1 MQITLEEAFH
11 GATRVLQLDNRR
23 LEGKIPAGAKT
34 GTKVRLAGVAP
45 GGGDLFLVVEVLPNS
60 RFERKDNDL
69 YTDVNVDLYTAVLG
83 GQAKVP
89 TMTGEVMLKIPAG
102 TQPGQKIRLSGRGM
116 PHLRSPQTF
125 GDLYAVIKVQL
136 PRQLNAEQRSLFEK
150 LRDSA

>member
-1 MQITLEEAFH
+1 M
-11 GATRVLQLDNRR
+11 
-23 LEGKIPAGAKT
+23 
-34 GTKVRLAGVAP
+34 
-45 GGGDLFLVVEVLPNS
+45 EVLPNS